1 MNALDNISAQPV
13 PITEEVLLRFKDVE
27 LKKFCKELAIK
38 CSGRKQS
45 KAQRII
51 NHLNAHPTLSWR
63 PPNNDVNAAEV
74 DITTTRDPPQNSW
87 ATAGEIAPMPI
98 VPIPISSEGEEVSA
112 DNQDD
117 DDDVKV
123 VEELICS
130 KNVPFLGESV
140 VAVKT
145 TVESEEQLQEIYLL
159 MALPFMN
166 DHSLYQASTLS
177 WRMTGIT

>member
-1 MNALDNISAQPV
+1 MS
-13 PITEEVLLRFKDVE
+13 
-27 LKKFCKELAIK
+27 
-38 CSGRKQS
+38 
-45 KAQRII
+45 
-51 NHLNAHPTLSWR
+51 
-63 PPNNDVNAAEV
+63 
-74 DITTTRDPPQNSW
+74 
-87 ATAGEIAPMPI
+87 I

-159 MALPFMN
+159 MALPFMD

-177 WRMTGIT
+177 WRMTGVT